1 MNEIF
6 LLLPLLSFGVG
17 ILVGLTGIGGASLI
31 TPMLIVVFQVPP
43 AIAVSSDIVAATL
56 MKVVGGIKHWRQ
68 QTVDHQVVRW
78 LATGSVPG
86 SLLGVGILHH
96 IQQTSSLNL
105 DMVLVRCIG
114 IAILLIT
121 VLALMQL
128 IVLTIIPDFQLPSLP
143 TLNLDTIGGR
153 VATVT
158 IGALLGCIVGMTSV
172 SSGSL
177 FAIVLITF
185 FRLDAQRLVGT
196 DLTQAAILLGFTS
209 LGHLGLGT
217 VDWSLVFPIWL
228 GSVPGV
234 LVGAKLCQIAPQRIL
249 KFVVY
254 ILLVI
259 VSWKLAYSA

>member
-6 LLLPLLSFGVG
+6 LPLLSFGVG
-17 ILVGLTGIGGASLI
+17 IVVGLTGIGGASLI

-43 AIAVSSDIVAATL
+43 SVAVSSDVVAATL

-68 QTVDHQVVRW
+68 QTVDHQVVQW

-86 SLLGVGILHH
+86 ALGGVAILHQLQH
-96 IQQTSSLNL
+96 RGL
-105 DMVLVRCIG
+105 DLDGLLLRCIG
-114 IAILLIT
+114 LAILLVT
-121 VLALMQL
+121 LLALVQL
-128 IVLTIIPDFQLPSLP
+128 VLLTLVPNFQLPQLP
-143 TLNLDTIGGR
+143 ILDLNTWVGR
-153 VATVT
+153 VGAIV
-158 IGALLGCIVGMTSV
+158 IGAVLGCIVGMTSV

-177 FAIVLITF
+177 FALVLIAF

-209 LGHLGLGT
+209 LGHLSLGT
-217 VDWSLVFPIWL
+217 VDWSLVLPIWG

-234 LVGAKLCQIAPQRIL
+234 LMGAKLCQIAPQRL
-249 KFVVY
+249 LRFVVY
-254 ILLVI
+254 VLLVV